1 MANKTRNPFNWF
13 KKAEPVR
20 NEEVTELSRSIIS
33 QRKQKN
39 SKNKQERGQEIID
52 IQPPPNLKRV
62 EIISEE
68 KVEETFDEK
77 ESPLR
82 RFVTLAILIP
92 SILVTLGLISGGVWW
107 FNQWQKSSNSS
118 APLADSQETTDKSV
132 ESTSSETDKNET
144 NTPTAKA
151 PENLTEKS
159 AQSASSEID
168 KNETNTAS
176 AKAPEHPTEKSAQSA
191 SSEIDKN
198 ETNTPTAKAP
208 EHPTEKSTES
218 ASSETDKNETNT
230 ATAKAPNNL
239 SRVLSFP
246 SGEFSY
252 GGSTAWAP
260 IRRDIDSVL
269 QSSFPKFQLRYTTS
283 ERGISGSSEGIH
295 MLINNQLAFA
305 QSTRPVHAE
314 EHQAALKQGF
324 YLSEIK
330 VGFEAIA
337 IAVHP
342 ELEIS
347 GLTLAQLKEIYTG
360 QITNWNQVGGPDLEI
375 VPYSLSA
382 TNNGTAEFFEKHIM
396 GNLPFGKNVKFIST
410 TTLALRQL
418 AKHRGGLYYAS
429 APEIIGQCTVK
440 PLPLGLQADQMV
452 APYTE
457 PLVPANQCPERRNQT
472 NLAAIQKGNYP
483 LIQPL
488 FVVVKHNGK
497 ASEKA
502 GTTYARWLLTEEGQ
516 ELLRKA
522 GFIHIR

>member
-20 NEEVTELSRSIIS
+20 NEEVNELSRSIIS
-33 QRKQKN
+33 QRDQKN
-39 SKNKQERGQEIID
+39 SQNKQERGQEILD

-151 PENLTEKS
+151 PE
-159 AQSASSEID
+159 
-168 KNETNTAS
+168 
-176 AKAPEHPTEKSAQSA
+176 
-191 SSEIDKN
+191 
-198 ETNTPTAKAP
+198 
-208 EHPTEKSTES
+208 HPTEKSTES

-283 ERGISGSSEGIH
+283 ERGISGSSEGIR

-347 GLTLAQLKEIYTG
+347 GLTLAQLKGIYTG
-360 QITNWNQVGGPDLEI
+360 KITNWNQVGGPDLEI

-440 PLPLGLQADQMV
+440 PVPVGLQAEQMV

-502 GTTYARWLLTEEGQ
+502 GSTYARWLLTEEGQ